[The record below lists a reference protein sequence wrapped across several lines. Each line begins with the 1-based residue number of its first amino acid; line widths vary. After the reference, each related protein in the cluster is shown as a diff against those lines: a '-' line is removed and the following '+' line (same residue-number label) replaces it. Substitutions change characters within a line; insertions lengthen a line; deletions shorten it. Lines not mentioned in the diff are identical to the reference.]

1 MHEAKNDNVRSTS
14 HENESACQP
23 QKRLAHGLRF
33 IECKVTD
40 LFLHF
45 QKNLSFSNEGK
56 ERTLTQIYKR
66 AINNLSSTNSRLR
79 GLNVEE
85 VGGRRESQSPT
96 PNRAVRKGCYSIDA

>member
-45 QKNLSFSNEGK
+45 PKNLRFSMSEKNVLWLEHTK
-56 ERTLTQIYKR
+56 HQYIPLNINTLQ
-66 AINNLSSTNSRLR
+66 
-79 GLNVEE
+79 
-85 VGGRRESQSPT
+85 
-96 PNRAVRKGCYSIDA
+96 

>member
-1 MHEAKNDNVRSTS
+1 MKQRMTTCFAPRKKMVVRVSLKKGWRTVV
-14 HENESACQP
+14 
-23 QKRLAHGLRF
+23 RT

-66 AINNLSSTNSRLR
+66 TINNLSSTNSRQTHLR
-79 GLNVEE
+79 
-85 VGGRRESQSPT
+85 
-96 PNRAVRKGCYSIDA
+96 C

>member
-1 MHEAKNDNVRSTS
+1 MHEAKNDNVLCTS

-45 QKNLSFSNEGK
+45 QKILSFSNE
-56 ERTLTQIYKR
+56 
-66 AINNLSSTNSRLR
+66 
-79 GLNVEE
+79 
-85 VGGRRESQSPT
+85 
-96 PNRAVRKGCYSIDA
+96 

>member
-45 QKNLSFSNEGK
+45 QKILRFSNEGK
-56 ERTLTQIYKR
+56 NDFLTLNAISWFILLNINTLCCVLLIYH
-66 AINNLSSTNSRLR
+66 
-79 GLNVEE
+79 
-85 VGGRRESQSPT
+85 
-96 PNRAVRKGCYSIDA
+96 